1 MKLLKYISVFILAAL
16 FAVACNEGID
26 PISQMDPGPD
36 ESAPVVTITSPA
48 NGYQIKVPE
57 TVAPVTISF
66 EATDDIE
73 LGSVSVKLNGSEIKK
88 YSEFKDYRRVMD
100 QFVYDN
106 VTNGAHVLEITATDL
121 EGKTTTASVNF
132 EKVSPYT
139 PKYAGETFYMP
150 FDGDYME
157 LISFQSAST
166 IGNPGFAG
174 QGVLGGN
181 SYRGATD
188 SYLTFPFEE
197 LKSDEFSATFWYK
210 VNSTPNR
217 AGILSIGAEAENR
230 QQGFRLFREGGAES
244 QQLKL
249 NVGFGSGESWNDGGF
264 IDATAGEWVHV
275 GITISPTE
283 NVVYL
288 NGAAVRTAVMEAPVD
303 WTGCDE
309 ITIAAGGET
318 FSYWDHL
325 SDLSFMDELRFYN
338 RALSGSEIQQIIFDD
353 MPYEPKYDGEVFYM
367 PFEGNNKDLVSDTEA
382 SAVGSPD
389 FAEGKIGQA
398 YAGAADSYLTF
409 PTDELTGDEF
419 SAVFWMKVN
428 ADPNRAGILV
438 AGPEHTDHPD
448 YPDKQNDRSK
458 GFRFFREGGATN
470 QIFKLNAGNG
480 TADSWFDGG
489 AAATVNPETADWVH
503 FAFTIS
509 DENCVVYIDGEVVSQ
524 GPFGGIDWTGC
535 DILSIGSGVPR
546 FSEWE
551 HFSDLSLIDELRL
564 FNKALSQTEIQ
575 AIIDAEN

>member
-1 MKLLKYISVFILAAL
+1 MIMKLLKYISVFILAAL

-26 PISQMDPGPD
+26 PISPIDPGPD

-57 TVAPVTISF
+57 TVAPVTIGF

-73 LGSVSVKLNGSEIKK
+73 LGSVSVKLNGTEIKK
-88 YSEFKDYRRVMD
+88 YSEFKDYRRMID

-121 EGKTTTASVNF
+121 EGKSTTATVHF

-150 FDGDYME
+150 FDGDFME
-157 LISFQSAST
+157 LISFQTANT
-166 IGNPGFAG
+166 VGNPGFAG

-217 AGILSIGAEAENR
+217 SGILSIGAEAENR

-288 NGAAVRTAVMEAPVD
+288 NGAAVRT
-303 WTGCDE
+303 
-309 ITIAAGGET
+309 
-318 FSYWDHL
+318 
-325 SDLSFMDELRFYN
+325 
-338 RALSGSEIQQIIFDD
+338 
-353 MPYEPKYDGEVFYM
+353 
-367 PFEGNNKDLVSDTEA
+367 
-382 SAVGSPD
+382 
-389 FAEGKIGQA
+389 
-398 YAGAADSYLTF
+398 
-409 PTDELTGDEF
+409 
-419 SAVFWMKVN
+419 
-428 ADPNRAGILV
+428 
-438 AGPEHTDHPD
+438 
-448 YPDKQNDRSK
+448 
-458 GFRFFREGGATN
+458 
-470 QIFKLNAGNG
+470 
-480 TADSWFDGG
+480 
-489 AAATVNPETADWVH
+489 
-503 FAFTIS
+503 
-509 DENCVVYIDGEVVSQ
+509 
-524 GPFGGIDWTGC
+524 
-535 DILSIGSGVPR
+535 
-546 FSEWE
+546 
-551 HFSDLSLIDELRL
+551 
-564 FNKALSQTEIQ
+564 
-575 AIIDAEN
+575 